1 VSTWTTED
9 GTKIYFEV
17 HGTGAKRDTLL
28 LLPGLLGSLS
38 SQWRRF
44 IPPLSPD
51 FRLLLMDLRGHGRST
66 NASTG
71 LTPSEMLQDITG
83 LLDHLRFSAIGVS
96 GYDFGGYLGLM
107 LALNRPAL
115 VSSLLLHGTKF
126 YWSKE
131 AAEKVREQLDPDR
144 MAANVPAYADQLVRE
159 HGARQWRLLVRH
171 SADLAGWLAQE
182 GLTESMVARIQ
193 CPVLVSVGD
202 RDELV
207 PLPEMQR
214 LSKLFPSGQLLVSPG
229 VRHSFQTVR
238 MVPFLPVM
246 QAFHKR
252 ELS

>member
-1 VSTWTTED
+1 MSTWTTED

-17 HGTGAKRDTLL
+17 HGRGAKKGTLL
-28 LLPGLLGSLS
+28 LLPGLLGSIG

-51 FRLLLMDLRGHGRST
+51 FQLLLIDLRGHGRST
-66 NASTG
+66 NASAG
-71 LTPSEMLQDITG
+71 LTPQQMLQDITG
-83 LLDHLRFSAIGVS
+83 LLEHLEWSPIGVS

-107 LALNRPAL
+107 LAVNRPAL

-131 AAEKVREQLDPDR
+131 AAEKVRAQLDPDR
-144 MAANVPAYADQLVRE
+144 MAAKVPAYADQLVRE
-159 HGARQWRLLVRH
+159 HGARQWRLLVRQA
-171 SADLAGWLAQE
+171 ADVAGWLAQE
-182 GLTESMVARIQ
+182 GLTESMAARVQ

-207 PLPEMQR
+207 PLAEMHR
-214 LSKLFPSGQLLVSPG
+214 LCRLFPSGQLLVSPG

-246 QAFHKR
+246 QAFHMR
-252 ELS
+252 ELG